1 MSVAGGG
8 RFRRWAFLLR
18 PHRVSSVWWFGVAAV
33 LAFLDYLA
41 GPHVQF
47 TATFVVPVFLAAWYS
62 SLASALILAVI
73 LPVFHL
79 ALMLFVWDGP
89 WDAWHVIQSA
99 AVRTAVYAFQ
109 AFVVARLSSHERE
122 LEREVDILEGLLPI
136 CMHCKSIRNEIGEWE
151 PLERYIATRSEAT
164 FTHGLC
170 RDCNEKHYPELA
182 EGTAR
187 SKPARR
193 TAS

>member
-1 MSVAGGG
+1 MSVAGRG

-18 PHRVSSVWWFGVAAV
+18 PHQVSSVWWFGVALM
-33 LAFLDYLA
+33 LAFIDYLA

-47 TATFVVPVFLAAWYS
+47 IATFVVPVFLAAWYS
-62 SLASALILAVI
+62 SLTSALILAVA

-79 ALMLFVWDGP
+79 TLMLFVWSGD
-89 WDAWHVIQSA
+89 WDALSVIQSA
-99 AVRTAVYAFQ
+99 VVRIVVYGFQ

-170 RDCNEKHYPELA
+170 RDCNDKHYPELA

-187 SKPARR
+187 SNPARR

>member
-1 MSVAGGG
+1 MSVAGRG
-8 RFRRWAFLLR
+8 RFGQWAFLLR

-33 LAFLDYLA
+33 LAFFDYLA

-47 TATFVVPVFLAAWYS
+47 TVTFVVPVFLAAWYS
-62 SLASALILAVI
+62 SLTAALVLTLA
-73 LPVFHL
+73 LPLFHL
-79 ALMLFVWDGP
+79 ALMLFLWTGSWEALD
-89 WDAWHVIQSA
+89 VIQSA
-99 AVRTAVYAFQ
+99 VVRIVVYAFQ
-109 AFVVARLSSHERE
+109 AFVVARLASHERE

-136 CMHCKSIRNEIGEWE
+136 CMHCKSIRNEVGEWE

-182 EGTAR
+182 ESSAR